1 MRFPKS
7 GTAWPNSEVVLSICH
22 KPACGVTRSGA
33 ASAEKLSEQS
43 SKLVVI
49 DFRKNVCML
58 EGFVY
63 EKRLVYKLRCTI
75 IVSKLL
81 QGAHLCTR

>member
-43 SKLVVI
+43 SKPKEMSV
-49 DFRKNVCML
+49 DGCFCML
-58 EGFVY
+58 KDSVC
-63 EKRLVYKLRCTI
+63 K
-75 IVSKLL
+75 
-81 QGAHLCTR
+81 AA